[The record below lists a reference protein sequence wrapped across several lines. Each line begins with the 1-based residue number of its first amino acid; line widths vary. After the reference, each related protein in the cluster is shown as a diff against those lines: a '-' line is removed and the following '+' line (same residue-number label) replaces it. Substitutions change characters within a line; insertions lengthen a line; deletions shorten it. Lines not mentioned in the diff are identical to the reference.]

1 MIMMTLDQY
10 AEFESKLE
18 GMKKGIFV
26 YPRYT
31 ATRKDNAFSWLKEE
45 AALCGLSLE
54 ICFEEDC
61 RIEYGP
67 QGSSISFAGVP
78 MDDVSFV
85 VMRTYNDRISMYYEQ
100 KPGVFV
106 INESHAMRVCRDKL
120 LTHQVLTAAGLPTP
134 YTMYAPFAG
143 YDEVCEAMG
152 EGRFLV
158 KQINGSKGENIFLV
172 SGREEFDAAVD
183 GLRPDCIFQK
193 FIGES
198 SGRDIRVWVL
208 GDKCIGSVLRYSETS
223 FLSNFSQGGSFKAV
237 DIDEV
242 AYRLAVDAV
251 KAVGLGFAGV
261 DLLFCGDSYSVCE
274 VNGNAGF
281 RTISKA
287 SEISI
292 PSALFQ
298 FISEKVN

>member
-1 MIMMTLDQY
+1 
-10 AEFESKLE
+10 
-18 GMKKGIFV
+18 MKKGVFV

-31 ATRKDNAFSWLKEE
+31 AARQDNAFSWLKEE

-61 RIEYGP
+61 RIEYAPDGA
-67 QGSSISFAGVP
+67 SISFAGAP

-100 KPGVFV
+100 KEGVYV
-106 INESHAMRVCRDKL
+106 INQSYPMRVCRDKL
-120 LTHQVLTAAGLPTP
+120 LTHQVLTSSGLPTP
-134 YTMYAPFAG
+134 YTIYAPYAG
-143 YDEVCEAMG
+143 YAEVAEAMG
-152 EGRFLV
+152 GEHFLV
-158 KQINGSKGENIFLV
+158 KQINGSKGENIYMV
-172 SGREEFDAAVD
+172 SSREEFDAAVEL
-183 GLRPDCIFQK
+183 LRPDCIFQK
-193 FIGES
+193 FVSES
-198 SGRDIRVWVL
+198 YGRDIRVWVL

-237 DIDEV
+237 DIDET
-242 AYRLAVDAV
+242 AYKLAVDAV

-292 PSALFQ
+292 PRALFQ
-298 FISEKVN
+298 FISKKVN

>member
-1 MIMMTLDQY
+1 
-10 AEFESKLE
+10 
-18 GMKKGIFV
+18 MKKGVFV

-31 ATRKDNAFSWLKEE
+31 TTRKDNAFGWLKEE

-67 QGSSISFAGVP
+67 SGSSISFAGQP

-106 INESHAMRVCRDKL
+106 INESHPMRVCRDKL
-120 LTHQVLTAAGLPTP
+120 LTHQVLAAAGLPAP
-134 YTMYAPFAG
+134 YTMYAPYAG
-143 YDEVCEAMG
+143 YDEVSAALG
-152 EGRFLV
+152 ERFLV
-158 KQINGSKGENIFLV
+158 KQINGSKGENIYLV
-172 SGREEFDAAVD
+172 DDEVSFEQAA
-183 GLRPDCIFQK
+183 GQLRPDCIFQK
-193 FIGES
+193 FISES

-208 GDKCIGSVLRYSETS
+208 GDECVGSVLRYSETS
-223 FLSNFSQGGSFKAV
+223 FLSNYSQGGSFRAV
-237 DIDEV
+237 ELDE
-242 AYRLAVDAV
+242 AARSLAVRAT

-261 DLLFCGDSYSVCE
+261 DLLFSGDSYSVCE

-287 SEISI
+287 SDVSI
-292 PSALFQ
+292 PRALFEYL
-298 FISEKVN
+298 SSVCSK

>member
-1 MIMMTLDQY
+1 M
-10 AEFESKLE
+10 
-18 GMKKGIFV
+18 

-31 ATRKDNAFSWLKEE
+31 ATRKDNAFGWLKEE

-61 RIEYGP
+61 RIEYGTE
-67 QGSSISFAGVP
+67 GSSISFAGMP

-106 INESHAMRVCRDKL
+106 INESHPMRVCRDKL

-134 YTMYAPFAG
+134 YTMYAPYAG
-143 YDEVCEAMG
+143 YEEVSMTLG
-152 EGRFLV
+152 ESFLV
-158 KQINGSKGENIFLV
+158 KQINGSKGENIFMINDLQ
-172 SGREEFDAAVD
+172 SFDEAV
-183 GLRPDCIFQK
+183 GKIRPDCIFQQ
-193 FIGES
+193 FIEES

-208 GDKCIGSVLRYSETS
+208 GDECIGSVLRYSESS
-223 FLSNFSQGGSFKAV
+223 FLSNYSQGGSFMAVELDDKAR
-237 DIDEV
+237 E
-242 AYRLAVDAV
+242 LAV
-251 KAVGLGFAGV
+251 KAVQTVGLRFAGV
-261 DLLFCGDSYSVCE
+261 DLLFSGDEYSVCE

-287 SEISI
+287 SDVSI
-292 PSALFQ
+292 PHHLFAY
-298 FISEKVN
+298 ISKMI

>member
-1 MIMMTLDQY
+1 MVR
-10 AEFESKLE
+10 
-18 GMKKGIFV
+18 KGIFV

-31 ATRKDNAFSWLKEE
+31 ATRQDNAFSWLKEE
-45 AALCGLSLE
+45 ASLCGLSLE

-67 QGSSISFAGVP
+67 DGASISFAGVP

-85 VMRTYNDRISMYYEQ
+85 VMRTYNDRVSMYYEQ
-100 KPGVFV
+100 KDGVFV
-106 INESHAMRVCRDKL
+106 INESHPMRVCRDKL
-120 LTHQVLTAAGLPTP
+120 LTHQVLNAAGLPTP
-134 YTMYAPFAG
+134 YTMYAPYAG
-143 YDEVCEAMG
+143 YDEVAEAMG

-158 KQINGSKGENIFLV
+158 KQINGSKGENIFMV
-172 SGREEFDAAVD
+172 SSGEEFEAAV
-183 GLRPDCIFQK
+183 GKLRPDCIFQK
-193 FIGES
+193 FISES

-208 GDKCIGSVLRYSETS
+208 GDECIGSVLRYSETS

-237 DIDEV
+237 DIDGE
-242 AYRLAVDAV
+242 AYRLAVEAV
-251 KAVGLGFAGV
+251 KAVGLRFAGV

-292 PSALFQ
+292 PRALFQ
-298 FISEKVN
+298 YIASQVM

>member
-1 MIMMTLDQY
+1 M
-10 AEFESKLE
+10 
-18 GMKKGIFV
+18 

-31 ATRKDNAFSWLKEE
+31 ATRKDNAFGWLKEE

-61 RIEYGP
+61 RIEYGTE
-67 QGSSISFAGVP
+67 GSSISFAGMP

-106 INESHAMRVCRDKL
+106 INESLPMRVCRDKL

-134 YTMYAPFAG
+134 YTMYAPYAG
-143 YDEVCEAMG
+143 YEEVSMTLG
-152 EGRFLV
+152 ESFLV
-158 KQINGSKGENIFLV
+158 KQINGSKGENIFMINDLQ
-172 SGREEFDAAVD
+172 SFDEAV
-183 GLRPDCIFQK
+183 GKIRPDCIFQQ
-193 FIGES
+193 FIEES

-208 GDKCIGSVLRYSETS
+208 GDECIGSVLRYSETS
-223 FLSNFSQGGSFKAV
+223 FLSNYSQGGSFMAVELDDKAR
-237 DIDEV
+237 E
-242 AYRLAVDAV
+242 LAV
-251 KAVGLGFAGV
+251 KAVQTVGLRFAGV
-261 DLLFCGDSYSVCE
+261 DLLFSGDEYSVCE

-287 SEISI
+287 SDVSI
-292 PSALFQ
+292 PHHLFAY
-298 FISEKVN
+298 ISKMI

>member
-1 MIMMTLDQY
+1 
-10 AEFESKLE
+10 
-18 GMKKGIFV
+18 MKKGVFV

-31 ATRKDNAFSWLKEE
+31 ATRKDNAFGWLKEE

-61 RIEYGP
+61 RIEYGTE
-67 QGSSISFAGVP
+67 GSSISFAGMP

-106 INESHAMRVCRDKL
+106 INESHPMRVCRDKL

-134 YTMYAPFAG
+134 YTMYAPYAG
-143 YDEVCEAMG
+143 YEEVSMTLG
-152 EGRFLV
+152 EIFLV
-158 KQINGSKGENIFLV
+158 KQINGSKGENIFMINDLQ
-172 SGREEFDAAVD
+172 SFDEAV
-183 GLRPDCIFQK
+183 GKIRPDCIFQQ
-193 FIGES
+193 FIEES

-208 GDKCIGSVLRYSETS
+208 GDECIGSVLRYSETS
-223 FLSNFSQGGSFKAV
+223 FLSNYSQGGSFMAVELDDKAR
-237 DIDEV
+237 E
-242 AYRLAVDAV
+242 LAV
-251 KAVGLGFAGV
+251 KAVQTVGLRFAGV
-261 DLLFCGDSYSVCE
+261 DLLFSGDEYSVCE

-287 SEISI
+287 SDVSI
-292 PSALFQ
+292 PHHLFAY
-298 FISEKVN
+298 ISKMI

>member
-1 MIMMTLDQY
+1 M
-10 AEFESKLE
+10 
-18 GMKKGIFV
+18 

-31 ATRKDNAFSWLKEE
+31 ATRKDNAFGWLKEE

-61 RIEYGP
+61 RIEYGTE
-67 QGSSISFAGVP
+67 GSSISFAGMP

-106 INESHAMRVCRDKL
+106 INESHPMRVCRDKL

-134 YTMYAPFAG
+134 YTMYAPYAG
-143 YDEVCEAMG
+143 YEEVSMTLG
-152 EGRFLV
+152 ESFLV
-158 KQINGSKGENIFLV
+158 KQINGSKGENIFMINDLQ
-172 SGREEFDAAVD
+172 SFDEAV
-183 GLRPDCIFQK
+183 GKIRPDCIFQQ
-193 FIGES
+193 FIEES

-208 GDKCIGSVLRYSETS
+208 GDECIGSVLRYSETS
-223 FLSNFSQGGSFKAV
+223 FLSNYSQGGSFMAVELDDKAR
-237 DIDEV
+237 E
-242 AYRLAVDAV
+242 LAV
-251 KAVGLGFAGV
+251 KAVHTVGLRFAGV
-261 DLLFCGDSYSVCE
+261 DLLFSGDEYSVCE

-287 SEISI
+287 SDVSI
-292 PSALFQ
+292 PHHLFAY
-298 FISEKVN
+298 ISKMI

>member
-1 MIMMTLDQY
+1 MR
-10 AEFESKLE
+10 
-18 GMKKGIFV
+18 KGVFV

-31 ATRKDNAFSWLKEE
+31 ATRKDNAFGWLKEE

-67 QGSSISFAGVP
+67 SGSSISFAGKP

-106 INESHAMRVCRDKL
+106 LNESHPMRVCRDKL
-120 LTHQVLTAAGLPTP
+120 LTHQMLTAAGLPTP
-134 YTMYAPFAG
+134 YTMYAPYAG
-143 YDEVCEAMG
+143 YDEVSEALG
-152 EGRFLV
+152 ARFLV
-158 KQINGSKGENIFLV
+158 KQINGSKGENIFMVNDMTSL
-172 SGREEFDAAVD
+172 DAAA
-183 GLRPDCIFQK
+183 GKLRPDCIFQK
-193 FIGES
+193 FIEES

-208 GDKCIGSVLRYSETS
+208 GDECIGSVLRYSETS
-223 FLSNFSQGGSFKAV
+223 FLSNYSQGGNFKAV
-237 DIDEV
+237 ELDDNARE
-242 AYRLAVDAV
+242 LAV
-251 KAVGLGFAGV
+251 KAVQAVGLRFAGV
-261 DLLFCGDSYSVCE
+261 DLLFSGNSYSVCE

-287 SEISI
+287 SDVSI
-292 PSALFQ
+292 PHALFVY
-298 FISEKVN
+298 ISDVLNSREFNT

>member
-1 MIMMTLDQY
+1 MR
-10 AEFESKLE
+10 
-18 GMKKGIFV
+18 KGVFV

-31 ATRKDNAFSWLKEE
+31 ATRKDNAFGWLKEE

-67 QGSSISFAGVP
+67 SGSSISFAGKP

-106 INESHAMRVCRDKL
+106 INESHPMRVCRDKL

-134 YTMYAPFAG
+134 YTMYAPYAG
-143 YDEVCEAMG
+143 YDEVSEALG
-152 EGRFLV
+152 ARFLV
-158 KQINGSKGENIFLV
+158 KQINGSKGENIFMV
-172 SGREEFDAAVD
+172 NDMTSFDEAV
-183 GLRPDCIFQK
+183 GKLRPDCIFQK
-193 FIGES
+193 FIEES

-208 GDKCIGSVLRYSETS
+208 GDECIGSVLRYSETS
-223 FLSNFSQGGSFKAV
+223 FLSNYSQGGSFKAV
-237 DIDEV
+237 ELDDKARE
-242 AYRLAVDAV
+242 LAV
-251 KAVGLGFAGV
+251 KAVQTVGLRFAGV
-261 DLLFCGDSYSVCE
+261 DLLFSGNSYSVCE

-287 SEISI
+287 SDVSI
-292 PSALFQ
+292 PHALFVY
-298 FISEKVN
+298 ISDVLNSREFDM

>member
-1 MIMMTLDQY
+1 
-10 AEFESKLE
+10 
-18 GMKKGIFV
+18 
-26 YPRYT
+26 
-31 ATRKDNAFSWLKEE
+31 
-45 AALCGLSLE
+45 
-54 ICFEEDC
+54 
-61 RIEYGP
+61 
-67 QGSSISFAGVP
+67 
-78 MDDVSFV
+78 
-85 VMRTYNDRISMYYEQ
+85 MRTYNDRISMYYEQ
-100 KPGVFV
+100 KPCVFV